1 MNSGLII
8 QPQIFWQLLLVKLP
22 ELSIYLM
29 LQALQHLIYQMIL
42 TRSGILVFFIN
53 LNLTEI
59 LVMFSALFLQVSV
72 ADGLGWFS
80 VGNLLRSSSKTL
92 VFLRVPFLVIIF
104 SCCILMIFLI
114 VVSAVLPS
122 IDILICS
129 IAIYSWLLLRTLS
142 VIRILICGKLF
153 WLLYLNMTYEAKWN
167 SVERGLL
174 ILLLAKS
181 SLLHLIIRKR
191 MLNLVQ
197 ITMVL
202 LMWICPECKI
212 IC

>member
-1 MNSGLII
+1 MNSGRII

-59 LVMFSALFLQVSV
+59 LIRFSALFLQVSV
-72 ADGLGWFS
+72 ADGFGWFS

-122 IDILICS
+122 LDILICS

-142 VIRILICGKLF
+142 VIRILICVIRIQALLTSVPEYDLWGK
-153 WLLYLNMTYEAKWN
+153 ME
-167 SVERGLL
+167 
-174 ILLLAKS
+174 
-181 SLLHLIIRKR
+181 
-191 MLNLVQ
+191 
-197 ITMVL
+197 
-202 LMWICPECKI
+202 
-212 IC
+212 

>member
-1 MNSGLII
+1 
-8 QPQIFWQLLLVKLP
+8 
-22 ELSIYLM
+22 M

-122 IDILICS
+122 IDILLCS